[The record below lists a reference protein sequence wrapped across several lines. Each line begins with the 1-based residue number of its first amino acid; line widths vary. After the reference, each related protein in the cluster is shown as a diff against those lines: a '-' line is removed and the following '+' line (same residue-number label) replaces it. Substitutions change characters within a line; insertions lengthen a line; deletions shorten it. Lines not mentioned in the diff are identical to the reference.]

1 MEEGRQTPRE
11 RSATPSRRHKSKS
24 REGTPRRHRSRSRQ
38 ETPTQEEQ
46 KQGGNLQP
54 ESVSRRSSKTPEV
67 MEVDQ
72 IGKRVRCYRGGVY
85 PLIQLLKERR
95 AIPDFP
101 QHQRRKGVAVEAR
114 PLKRKTRPRNLRSS
128 QSSFSHRY
136 FLGSSRLHGLLLYFC
151 KLRGSLPRT
160 LVSSQF
166 ASSNWRPVFDTNW
179 LFLSH
184 PGSIS
189 LNVIVSV
196 SEWMSGFQK
205 AIRLINLTPSIFNSY
220 LSCPSM
226 IKGRDKTSNIL
237 IDEVTGRPC
246 DFSTNFGWGWHIQRF
261 LNFKEHQQFAS
272 PVSVFDVEN
281 EQGSRI

>member
-1 MEEGRQTPRE
+1 MTLGELSIYLLFQRPSAGDAGQYRCNIKNDQGETNANLSLNFQQDEEMEEGRQTPRE

-166 ASSNWRPVFDTNW
+166 ASSN
-179 LFLSH
+179 
-184 PGSIS
+184 
-189 LNVIVSV
+189 
-196 SEWMSGFQK
+196 
-205 AIRLINLTPSIFNSY
+205 
-220 LSCPSM
+220 
-226 IKGRDKTSNIL
+226 
-237 IDEVTGRPC
+237 
-246 DFSTNFGWGWHIQRF
+246 
-261 LNFKEHQQFAS
+261 
-272 PVSVFDVEN
+272 
-281 EQGSRI
+281 